1 MFVSVCTQDKST
13 VDTLGAPDAFLR
25 SRNRLPRSV
34 PRFLTNAW
42 REHDVKIG

>member
-13 VDTLGAPDAFLR
+13 VDTLGAPGAFLR
-25 SRNRLPRSV
+25 SRNRLPLSV